1 MTAGDAGRETRLFTT
16 ILILTMAM
24 MLMKAVLAPAS
35 PIDTLAMSDNDD
47 IMRFLSVRSLLDGQA
62 WYDMTQY
69 RMLPPAG
76 LDLHWSRYVDAP
88 IAALV
93 WMAAQVVPM
102 AQAEAFALVAWP
114 TLLFLLLLLG
124 IAFTARRVFGTQAAI
139 VSMIALA
146 LWPPTGLTY
155 FGPARIDHHN
165 VQILLTCVVLITLI
179 VPGRP
184 GRLGLAGGLA
194 AALSLAVGLEML
206 VTLALA
212 GVVLLVQTVLG
223 QPGKGRQ
230 AVVFALALTL
240 GAVALFA
247 GQTPPV
253 AWPVPRCDELSPPF
267 LALAGVGTLICV
279 ATALISAGL
288 ANLALRIVAVLAVT
302 AAGLAVVYPLI
313 APCFGGPYGNLPAE
327 VQALISTRITEAR
340 PALPPLLAG
349 DEMAFRFVF
358 PAAAT
363 VMIATL
369 VWGWHAL
376 TGRDTAQT
384 TGRVAILLTFG
395 WLGVIACLFQIRLV
409 LMGAAAVPFLMGYA
423 IAALIPRST
432 DGSARGAKAAA
443 LAVTVALTLLSPTLF
458 ALVGKRTGP
467 SVLTELAPSGTSA
480 PGAHTSDCRKPDLVR
495 SLSAVSPGLVLT
507 SSNFGPVLL
516 LLTDHTALAG
526 PYHRS
531 AEAVANGAVPFDGD
545 EAALRGALVRT
556 GADYLLLCRD
566 APYGDGTSF
575 ATELARTGAAQG
587 LEPVEGI
594 DPALILLRVTAE
606 DAGAG

>member
-1 MTAGDAGRETRLFTT
+1 MTADETGRETRLFIT
-16 ILILTMAM
+16 ILVLTMAM
-24 MLMKAVLAPAS
+24 MVMKAVLAPAP
-35 PIDTLAMSDNDD
+35 PIDTLAVSDNDD
-47 IMRFLSVRSLLDGQA
+47 IMRFLSVRALLDGQA

-93 WMAAQVVPM
+93 WTAAQVVPV

-114 TLLFLLLLLG
+114 TLLFLLLLLATG
-124 IAFTARRVFGTQAAI
+124 FAARRVFGTQAAI

-165 VQILLTCVVLITLI
+165 VQILLTCVVLITLL

-184 GRLGLAGGLA
+184 VRLGLAGGLA
-194 AALSLAVGLEML
+194 AAMSLAVGLEML

-212 GVVLLVQTVLG
+212 GVVLLVQTVLR
-223 QPGKGRQ
+223 QPGKGWQ
-230 AVVFALALTL
+230 LVVFALALSV
-240 GAVALFA
+240 GAALLFA

-253 AWPVPRCDELSPPF
+253 EWPLPKCDELSPPF
-267 LALAGVGTLICV
+267 LALAGVGALMCI
-279 ATALISAGL
+279 AAALISGWMGSL
-288 ANLALRIVAVLAVT
+288 GLRIVAVLGVT
-302 AAGLAVVYPLI
+302 AIGLAVVYPLI
-313 APCFGGPYGNLPAE
+313 APCFGGPYGDLPAE

-349 DEMAFRFVF
+349 DEMAFRFTF
-358 PAAAT
+358 PAAAA
-363 VMIATL
+363 VVIATL
-369 VWGWHAL
+369 VWGVRAM
-376 TGRDTAQT
+376 TKRDTAQT
-384 TGRVAILLTFG
+384 TGRVAILLAFG
-395 WLGVIACLFQIRLV
+395 WLGVVACLFQIRLV

-423 IAALIPRST
+423 IAALLPRREGGGVRAGT
-432 DGSARGAKAAA
+432 AVA
-443 LAVTVALTLLSPTLF
+443 LALTVALTLLSPTLF
-458 ALVGKRTGP
+458 TLIRSQAAP
-467 SVLTELAPSGTSA
+467 SVPATGDASPTAAGSA
-480 PGAHTSDCRKPDLVR
+480 DASDCRTADLVR
-495 SLSAVSPGLVLT
+495 SLDAAPPGLVLT

-531 AEAVANGAVPFDGD
+531 AEAVANGALPFDGD
-545 EAALRGALVRT
+545 ETALRSALSQT

-566 APYGDGTSF
+566 AQYGDGTSF
-575 ATELARTGAAQG
+575 ATELARTGEAQG
-587 LEPVEGI
+587 LEPVEGP
-594 DPALILLRVTAE
+594 DPALILLKVNE
-606 DAGAG
+606 VEAG

>member
-1 MTAGDAGRETRLFTT
+1 MTADETGRETRLFIT
-16 ILILTMAM
+16 ILVLTMAM
-24 MLMKAVLAPAS
+24 MVMKAVLAPAP
-35 PIDTLAMSDNDD
+35 PIDTLAVSDNDD
-47 IMRFLSVRSLLDGQA
+47 IMRFLSVRALLEGQA

-93 WMAAQVVPM
+93 WVAAQVVPM

-114 TLLFLLLLLG
+114 TLLFLLLLLATG
-124 IAFTARRVFGTQAAI
+124 FAARRVFGTQAAI

-165 VQILLTCVVLITLI
+165 VQILLTCVVLITLLL
-179 VPGRP
+179 PGRP
-184 GRLGLAGGLA
+184 VRLGLAGGLA
-194 AALSLAVGLEML
+194 AAMSLAVGLEML

-212 GVVLLVQTVLG
+212 GVVLLVQTVLR
-223 QPGKGRQ
+223 QPGKGWQ
-230 AVVFALALTL
+230 LVVFALALSV
-240 GAVALFA
+240 GAVLLFV

-253 AWPVPRCDELSPPF
+253 EWPVPKCDELSPPF
-267 LALAGVGTLICV
+267 LALAGVGALICIAAAV
-279 ATALISAGL
+279 ISAWMGSLGL
-288 ANLALRIVAVLAVT
+288 RVVAVLGVT
-302 AAGLAVVYPLI
+302 AIGLAVVYPLI

-358 PAAAT
+358 PAAAA

-369 VWGWHAL
+369 VWGVRAMAK
-376 TGRDTAQT
+376 RDGVET
-384 TGRVAILLTFG
+384 TGRVAILLAFG
-395 WLGVIACLFQIRLV
+395 WLGVIACQFQIRLV

-423 IAALIPRST
+423 IAALLPGRE
-432 DGSARGAKAAA
+432 GGGARAGRAVA
-443 LAVTVALTLLSPTLF
+443 LAGTVALTLLSPTLF
-458 ALVGKRTGP
+458 TLVR
-467 SVLTELAPSGTSA
+467 SQEAPSGPASGQASTTAAGSA
-480 PGAHTSDCRKPDLVR
+480 DASDCRTAELVR
-495 SLSAVSPGLVLT
+495 SLDAAPPGLVLT

-531 AEAVANGAVPFDGD
+531 AEAVANGALPFDGD
-545 EAALRGALVRT
+545 ETALRSALAST
-556 GADYLLLCRD
+556 GADYLLLCRE
-566 APYGDGTSF
+566 ARYGDGSSF
-575 ATELARTGAAQG
+575 ATELARTGEAPG
-587 LEPVEGI
+587 LEPVEGP
-594 DPALILLRVTAE
+594 DPALILLRVTG
-606 DAGAG
+606 DGAG

>member
-1 MTAGDAGRETRLFTT
+1 MTADDTGRETRLFIT
-16 ILILTMAM
+16 ILVLTMAM
-24 MLMKAVLAPAS
+24 MVMKAVLAPAP

-47 IMRFLSVRSLLDGQA
+47 IMRFLSVRALLDGQA

-102 AQAEAFALVAWP
+102 AQAEAVALVAWP
-114 TLLFLLLLLG
+114 TLLFLLLLLATG
-124 IAFTARRVFGTQAAI
+124 FTARRVLGTQAAI

-165 VQILLTCVVLITLI
+165 VQILLTCVVLSTLLL
-179 VPGRP
+179 PGRP
-184 GRLGLAGGLA
+184 IRLGLAGGLA

-212 GVVLLVQTVLG
+212 GVVLLLQTVLR
-223 QPGKGRQ
+223 QPGKGWQ
-230 AVVFALALTL
+230 LVVFALALSV
-240 GAVALFA
+240 GAVLLFA
-247 GQTPPV
+247 GQTAPV
-253 AWPVPRCDELSPPF
+253 EWPVPKCDELSPPF
-267 LALAGVGTLICV
+267 LALAGVGALICI
-279 ATALISAGL
+279 AAALISAGM
-288 ANLALRIVAVLAVT
+288 ANLSLRIVAVLGVT
-302 AAGLAVVYPLI
+302 AIGLAVIYPLI
-313 APCFGGPYGNLPAE
+313 QPCFGGPYGNLPAD

-358 PAAAT
+358 PAAAA
-363 VMIATL
+363 VGIATL
-369 VWGWHAL
+369 VWGVRGL
-376 TGRDTAQT
+376 TARDEAQT
-384 TGRVAILLTFG
+384 TGRVAILLAFG
-395 WLGVIACLFQIRLV
+395 WLGVLACLFQIRLV
-409 LMGAAAVPFLMGYA
+409 LMGAAAMPFLMGYA
-423 IAALIPRST
+423 IAALLPGRE
-432 DGSARGAKAAA
+432 GGGARAGKTVA
-443 LAVTVALTLLSPTLF
+443 LAVTVGLTLLSPTLF
-458 ALVGKRTGP
+458 TLVSSRA
-467 SVLTELAPSGTSA
+467 APSGPTAGDQPATALGTSNA
-480 PGAHTSDCRKPDLVR
+480 SDCRTADLVR
-495 SLSAVSPGLVLT
+495 SLDAAQPGLVLT

-516 LLTDHTALAG
+516 LLTNHTALAG

-531 AEAVANGAVPFDGD
+531 ADAVANGALPFDGD
-545 EAALRGALVRT
+545 EAALRNALART

-575 ATELARTGAAQG
+575 ATELARSGAAPG
-587 LEPVEGI
+587 LDPVEGP
-594 DPALILLRVTAE
+594 DPALILLRVTGE
-606 DAGAG
+606 EAGAG

>member
-1 MTAGDAGRETRLFTT
+1 MTADETGRETRLFIT
-16 ILILTMAM
+16 ILVLTMAM
-24 MLMKAVLAPAS
+24 MVMKAVLAPTP
-35 PIDTLAMSDNDD
+35 PIDTLAVSDNDD
-47 IMRFLSVRSLLDGQA
+47 IMRFLSVRALLEGQA

-93 WMAAQVVPM
+93 WLAAQVVPT

-114 TLLFLLLLLG
+114 TLLFLLLLLATG
-124 IAFTARRVFGTQAAI
+124 FAARLVFGTPTAI

-179 VPGRP
+179 LPGRP
-184 GRLGLAGGLA
+184 VRLGLAGGLA
-194 AALSLAVGLEML
+194 AAMSLAVGLEML

-212 GVVLLVQTVLG
+212 GVVLLVQTVLR
-223 QPGKGRQ
+223 QPGKGWQ
-230 AVVFALALTL
+230 LVAFALALSV
-240 GAVALFA
+240 GAVLLFA

-253 AWPVPRCDELSPPF
+253 EWPVPKCDELSPPF
-267 LALAGVGTLICV
+267 LALAGVGALICIAAAV
-279 ATALISAGL
+279 ISAWMGSL
-288 ANLALRIVAVLAVT
+288 GLRIVAVLGVT
-302 AAGLAVVYPLI
+302 AIGLAVVYPLI

-349 DEMAFRFVF
+349 DEMAFRFTF
-358 PAAAT
+358 PAAAA

-369 VWGWHAL
+369 VWGVRAM
-376 TGRDTAQT
+376 TKRDTAQT
-384 TGRVAILLTFG
+384 TGRVAILLAFG

-423 IAALIPRST
+423 IAALLPRREGGGVRAGT
-432 DGSARGAKAAA
+432 AVA
-443 LAVTVALTLLSPTLF
+443 LALTVALTLLSPTLF
-458 ALVGKRTGP
+458 TLVTSRAASPSPTADDRPATAL
-467 SVLTELAPSGTSA
+467 GTA
-480 PGAHTSDCRKPDLVR
+480 NASDCRKADLVR
-495 SLSAVSPGLVLT
+495 SLDSAPPGLVLT

-516 LLTDHTALAG
+516 LLTDHTTLAG

-531 AEAVANGAVPFDGD
+531 AEAVANGALPFDGD
-545 EAALRGALVRT
+545 ETALRSALART

-566 APYGDGTSF
+566 TLYGDGTSF
-575 ATELARTGAAQG
+575 ATELARTGEAPG
-587 LEPVEGI
+587 LEPVEGP
-594 DPALILLRVTAE
+594 DPALILLKVTGAE
-606 DAGAG
+606 AG